1 MKRTG
6 GAYAALLENI
16 SLCAARDISQP
27 LGDGKRPR
35 VETHDRLPRPILTIA
50 PSQAVSL
57 PMNGLCRLSWSES
70 ANRPSL
76 RLPNKSLRSGVSFS
90 VTLAILPPTL
100 GGRVS
105 TREEDDRCNEPPRV
119 GAACPASGADPLWCE
134 TRGWSSQSQERAGAR
149 RRLSWHCQ
157 GAANYSRS
165 DGSLCRVGFFNRS
178 SCS

>member
-1 MKRTG
+1 MAVTS
-6 GAYAALLENI
+6 

-27 LGDGKRPR
+27 HGDGKRPR
-35 VETHDRLPRPILTIA
+35 VETHGASPRPILMIA
-50 PSQAVSL
+50 PSQAASHRA
-57 PMNGLCRLSWSES
+57 NGLCRLSWSES
-70 ANRPSL
+70 ANRPSP
-76 RLPNKSLRSGVSFS
+76 RLPNKSLHSGVFFS

-105 TREEDDRCNEPPRV
+105 TEEEDDRCNEPPRV

-134 TRGWSSQSQERAGAR
+134 TRGWSSQSQERVGAR

-157 GAANYSRS
+157 GAASYSRP

-178 SCS
+178 SRS